1 MKACRVCGGPV
12 PDEVRGRPWQRRVC
26 VACHNSRERELY
38 AERRLACPPPS
49 RPLVGDPVRYLLAAV
64 LERAVLDLAAFG
76 RPLSERWQRELDDG
90 VSCDPVGCDGD
101 ARDALGWLTG
111 YGEDWCELLDVPRE
125 WAREVTD
132 ERMMA
137 QQEALSA

>member
-1 MKACRVCGGPV
+1 M
-12 PDEVRGRPWQRRVC
+12 
-26 VACHNSRERELY
+26 SRL
-38 AERRLACPPPS
+38 RRLGTLSVSS
-49 RPLVGDPVRYLLAAV
+49 RKNAARRNSGALTDHPVGDPVRYLLAAV
-64 LERAVLDLAAFG
+64 LERAVSDLSAFG

-111 YGEDWCELLDVPRE
+111 YGEDWCELLDLPRE

-132 ERMMA
+132 ERMLA

>member
-49 RPLVGDPVRYLLAAV
+49 RPLVGDPVRHLLAAV
-64 LERAVLDLAAFG
+64 LERAVSDLSAFG

-90 VSCDPVGCDGD
+90 VSCDPVGCDED
-101 ARDALGWLTG
+101 ARDALRWLTG
-111 YGEDWCELLDVPRE
+111 YGADWCELLDVPRE

-132 ERMMA
+132 ARMLA
-137 QQEALSA
+137 QQEALSD

>member
-1 MKACRVCGGPV
+1 MKVCHP
-12 PDEVRGRPWQRRVC
+12 
-26 VACHNSRERELY
+26 
-38 AERRLACPPPS
+38 
-49 RPLVGDPVRYLLAAV
+49 VGDPVRYLLAAV

-76 RPLSERWQRELDDG
+76 RPLLERWQRELDDG

-111 YGEDWCELLDVPRE
+111 YGEDWCELLDLPRE

-132 ERMMA
+132 ERMLA